1 MSKLGVS
8 KELLELLIENFMFNL
23 ESTIVDI
30 DDDDYEELTKHF
42 SEIKELVG
50 ANGLNV
56 DIDDI
61 DMYEE

>member
-61 DMYEE
+61 DIYE

>member
-61 DMYEE
+61 DIYEE

>member
-30 DDDDYEELTKHF
+30 DDDDYED
-42 SEIKELVG
+42 SS
-50 ANGLNV
+50 
-56 DIDDI
+56 
-61 DMYEE
+61 

>member
-8 KELLELLIENFMFNL
+8 KELLELLIENFIFNL
-23 ESTIVDI
+23 ESTTVDI

-50 ANGLNV
+50 ANSLNV

-61 DMYEE
+61 DIYE